1 MCVYAILVVS
11 CDVVDVCFQLVR
23 LLFLRAM
30 SLLLLWKDVREVYRL
45 ICFHCDFV
53 GDTKVDL
60 NADVV

>member
-45 ICFHCDFV
+45 ICFHFDFV